1 MIQKVRKIL
10 VEFLVLTLCVPMN
23 TVFAEGTNEYSKEA
37 QSISLQD
44 DSQKEEKFENE
55 DLQVPTESVTG
66 ENIDDSGNVDFPQEP
81 EVPSPEWTRGWNF
94 YEGNWYYA
102 KEENTLYFGW
112 IYLNSKWYYLDGENA
127 GIMAYDVVRKI
138 GDNYYTF
145 DGSGAM
151 QTGWVLRPEGW
162 YYADNSGACAIG
174 WRYIRGVW
182 YYLDGFNTEHPG
194 LMAENCTRNIGG
206 SNYYFAAG
214 GAMQTG
220 WVHYTEGWY
229 YADASGAQAIGWRK
243 IGNVWYYLDGDNK
256 EYPGLMAENC
266 TRIINGSTYF
276 FAIGGAMQAGWV
288 HYTEGW
294 YYAEPSGAQAT
305 GWRKVNG
312 VWYYLDGDNAEYP
325 GLMLS
330 DCSKEINGNTYTF
343 RVSGA
348 MAMGWYQNGN
358 DWYYYDASGLITSGW
373 RSIKGNWYYLDPAD
387 NNKMVNGGWRLI
399 GNSWYFF
406 YGNGAMATNWL
417 VLNGE
422 WYWLSDDGSMKTG
435 WQIAG
440 NAWYYMY
447 TKNDVHGGSEGA
459 MAMNT
464 VIDGYVVHEDGAYI
478 RSRNKLGWQN
488 PAGYP
493 QVSSLTVMLPSYC
506 TGYFTYVTPSR
517 ISIYASR
524 QECVDAFIARAYEYL
539 GTKYIEPWSSYPG
552 DAVDCS
558 GFVLQCLYATGMD
571 LGIYNPYNH
580 RWIAS
585 QTYNSMN
592 WYNNNTFM
600 PVSTNSL
607 QRGDLVYY
615 RGHVAIYLGNGQ
627 IIDSWP
633 GQGVSVKPIGS
644 RGAVIGAARPYV

>member
-1 MIQKVRKIL
+1 MIQKVRKTL
-10 VEFLVLTLCVPMN
+10 LGFLVLTLCVPMN
-23 TVFAEGTNEYSKEA
+23 TVFAEGTNEYSKED

-44 DSQKEEKFENE
+44 DSQKEEKSENE
-55 DLQVPTESVTG
+55 DLQVPTESVKG

-81 EVPSPEWTRGWNF
+81 EVPSSEWTRGWNF

-127 GIMAYDVVRKI
+127 GIMACNEMKKI
-138 GDNYYTF
+138 GDSYYAF

-162 YYADNSGACAIG
+162 YYTDANGAQVIG

-182 YYLDGFNTEHPG
+182 YYLDGADTEHPG
-194 LMAENCTRNIGG
+194 LMADNCTRNIGG
-206 SNYYFAAG
+206 SNFYFAAG

-220 WVHYTEGWY
+220 WVLRPEGWY
-229 YADASGAQAIGWRK
+229 YADGSGAQAIGWRYVRG
-243 IGNVWYYLDGDNK
+243 IWYYLDGDNT
-256 EYPGLMAENC
+256 EYPGLMANDSLKEIAGN
-266 TRIINGSTYF
+266 TYAF
-276 FAIGGAMQAGWV
+276 DDSGAM
-288 HYTEGW
+288 HIGW
-294 YYAEPSGAQAT
+294 YYDGENWYYFNHSGAIVSGWQA
-305 GWRKVNG
+305 VNG
-312 VWYYLDGDNAEYP
+312 Y
-325 GLMLS
+325 
-330 DCSKEINGNTYTF
+330 
-343 RVSGA
+343 
-348 MAMGWYQNGN
+348 
-358 DWYYYDASGLITSGW
+358 
-373 RSIKGNWYYLDPAD
+373 WYYLDPAE
-387 NNKMVNGGWRLI
+387 NNKMANSGWRLI
-399 GNSWYFF
+399 GDNWYFF
-406 YGNGAMATNWL
+406 YGSGAMATNWL
-417 VLNGE
+417 ALNGE
-422 WYWLSDDGSMKTG
+422 WYWFSGDGAMKTG
-435 WQIAG
+435 WQVAG
-440 NAWYYMY
+440 GVWYYMY
-447 TKNDVHGGSEGA
+447 TKNDTHGGSEGV
-459 MAMNT
+459 MAKNT
-464 VIDGYVVHEDGAYI
+464 VIDGFVVHENGAYI
-478 RSRNKLGWQN
+478 RAKNKLGWQN

-506 TGYFTYVTPSR
+506 TWYFTYVTPSR

-644 RGAVIGAARPYV
+644 RGRVIGAARPYV

>member
-1 MIQKVRKIL
+1 MIQKVRKTL
-10 VEFLVLTLCVPMN
+10 LGFLVLTLCVPMN
-23 TVFAEGTNEYSKEA
+23 TVFAEGTNEYSKED
-37 QSISLQD
+37 QIISLQD
-44 DSQKEEKFENE
+44 DSQKEEKSENE
-55 DLQVPTESVTG
+55 DLQVPTESVKG

-81 EVPSPEWTRGWNF
+81 EVPSSEWTRGWNF

-127 GIMAYDVVRKI
+127 GIMACNEMKKI
-138 GDNYYTF
+138 GDSYYAF
-145 DGSGAM
+145 DGSGAMQTGWALRPEGWYYTDANGAQVIGWRYIRGVWYYLDGADTEHPGLMADNCTRNIGGSNFYFAAGGAM

-162 YYADNSGACAIG
+162 YYADG
-174 WRYIRGVW
+174 
-182 YYLDGFNTEHPG
+182 
-194 LMAENCTRNIGG
+194 
-206 SNYYFAAG
+206 
-214 GAMQTG
+214 
-220 WVHYTEGWY
+220 
-229 YADASGAQAIGWRK
+229 SGAQAIGWRYVRG
-243 IGNVWYYLDGDNK
+243 IWYYLDGDNT
-256 EYPGLMAENC
+256 EYPGLMANDSLKEIAGN
-266 TRIINGSTYF
+266 TYAF
-276 FAIGGAMQAGWV
+276 DDSGAM
-288 HYTEGW
+288 HIGW
-294 YYAEPSGAQAT
+294 YYDGENWYYFNHSGAIVSGWQA
-305 GWRKVNG
+305 VNG
-312 VWYYLDGDNAEYP
+312 Y
-325 GLMLS
+325 
-330 DCSKEINGNTYTF
+330 
-343 RVSGA
+343 
-348 MAMGWYQNGN
+348 
-358 DWYYYDASGLITSGW
+358 
-373 RSIKGNWYYLDPAD
+373 WYYLDPAE
-387 NNKMVNGGWRLI
+387 NNKMANSGWRLI
-399 GNSWYFF
+399 GDNWYFF
-406 YGNGAMATNWL
+406 YGSGAMATNWL
-417 VLNGE
+417 ALNGE
-422 WYWLSDDGSMKTG
+422 WYWFSGDGAMKTG
-435 WQIAG
+435 WQVAG
-440 NAWYYMY
+440 GVWYYMY
-447 TKNDVHGGSEGA
+447 TKNDTHDGSEGV
-459 MAMNT
+459 MAKNT
-464 VIDGYVVHEDGAYI
+464 VIDGFVVHENGAYI
-478 RSRNKLGWQN
+478 RAKNKLGWQN
-488 PAGYP
+488 PVGYP

-539 GTKYIEPWSSYPG
+539 GTRYIEPWSSYPG

-644 RGAVIGAARPYV
+644 RGRVIGAARPYV

>member
-1 MIQKVRKIL
+1 MIQKVRKTL
-10 VEFLVLTLCVPMN
+10 LGFLVLTLCVPMN
-23 TVFAEGTNEYSKEA
+23 TVFAEGTNEYSKED

-44 DSQKEEKFENE
+44 DSQKEEKYENE
-55 DLQVPTESVTG
+55 DLQVPTESVKG

-81 EVPSPEWTRGWNF
+81 EVPSSEWTRGWNF

-127 GIMAYDVVRKI
+127 GIMACNEMKKI
-138 GDNYYTF
+138 GDSYYAF

-162 YYADNSGACAIG
+162 YYTDANGAQVIG

-182 YYLDGFNTEHPG
+182 YYLDGADTEHPG
-194 LMAENCTRNIGG
+194 LMADNCTRNIGG
-206 SNYYFAAG
+206 SNFYFAAG

-220 WVHYTEGWY
+220 WVLRPEGWY
-229 YADASGAQAIGWRK
+229 YADGSGAQAIGWRYVRG
-243 IGNVWYYLDGDNK
+243 IWYYLDGDNT
-256 EYPGLMAENC
+256 EYPGLMANDSLKEIAGN
-266 TRIINGSTYF
+266 TYAF
-276 FAIGGAMQAGWV
+276 DDSGAM
-288 HYTEGW
+288 HIGW
-294 YYAEPSGAQAT
+294 YYDGENWYYFNHSGAIVSGWQA
-305 GWRKVNG
+305 VNG
-312 VWYYLDGDNAEYP
+312 Y
-325 GLMLS
+325 
-330 DCSKEINGNTYTF
+330 
-343 RVSGA
+343 
-348 MAMGWYQNGN
+348 
-358 DWYYYDASGLITSGW
+358 
-373 RSIKGNWYYLDPAD
+373 WYYLDPAE
-387 NNKMVNGGWRLI
+387 NNKMANSGWRLI
-399 GNSWYFF
+399 GDNWYFF
-406 YGNGAMATNWL
+406 YGSGAMATNWL
-417 VLNGE
+417 ALNGE
-422 WYWLSDDGSMKTG
+422 WYWFSGDGAMKTG
-435 WQIAG
+435 WQVAG
-440 NAWYYMY
+440 GVWYYMY
-447 TKNDVHGGSEGA
+447 TKNDTHGGSEGV
-459 MAMNT
+459 MAKNT
-464 VIDGYVVHEDGAYI
+464 VIDGFVVHENGAYI
-478 RSRNKLGWQN
+478 RAKNKLGWQN

-644 RGAVIGAARPYV
+644 RGRVIGAARPYV

>member
-1 MIQKVRKIL
+1 MIQKVQKIL
-10 VEFLVLTLCVPMN
+10 MGFLVLTLCVPMN
-23 TVFAEGTNEYSKEA
+23 TVFAEGTNGHSKEV
-37 QSISLQD
+37 QSISLQE
-44 DSQKEEKFENE
+44 DSQKEEKSENE
-55 DLQVPTESVTG
+55 DLQVPTESVKG

-81 EVPSPEWTRGWNF
+81 EVPSSEWTRGWNF

-127 GIMAYDVVRKI
+127 GIMACNEMKKI
-138 GDNYYTF
+138 GDSYYAF

-182 YYLDGFNTEHPG
+182 YYLDGADTEHPG
-194 LMAENCTRNIGG
+194 LMADNCTRNIGG
-206 SNYYFAAG
+206 SDFYFAAG

-220 WVHYTEGWY
+220 WVLRPEGWY
-229 YADASGAQAIGWRK
+229 YADGSGAQAIGWRYVRG
-243 IGNVWYYLDGDNK
+243 IWYYLDGDNT
-256 EYPGLMAENC
+256 EYPGLMANDSLKEIAGN
-266 TRIINGSTYF
+266 TYAF
-276 FAIGGAMQAGWV
+276 DDSGAM
-288 HYTEGW
+288 HIGW
-294 YYAEPSGAQAT
+294 YYDGENWYYFNHSGAIVSGWQA
-305 GWRKVNG
+305 VNG
-312 VWYYLDGDNAEYP
+312 Y
-325 GLMLS
+325 
-330 DCSKEINGNTYTF
+330 
-343 RVSGA
+343 
-348 MAMGWYQNGN
+348 
-358 DWYYYDASGLITSGW
+358 
-373 RSIKGNWYYLDPAD
+373 WYYLDPAE
-387 NNKMVNGGWRLI
+387 NNKMANSGWRLI
-399 GNSWYFF
+399 GDNWYFF
-406 YGNGAMATNWL
+406 YGSGTMATNWL
-417 VLNGE
+417 ALNGE
-422 WYWLSDDGSMKTG
+422 WYWLSSDGAMKTG
-435 WQIAG
+435 WQVAG
-440 NAWYYMY
+440 GVWYYLY
-447 TKNDVHGGSEGA
+447 TKNDSHGGAEGV
-459 MAMNT
+459 MAKNT
-464 VIDGYVVHEDGAYI
+464 VIDGYVVHENGAYI

-539 GTKYIEPWSSYPG
+539 GTRYIEPWSSYPG

-644 RGAVIGAARPYV
+644 RGRVIGAARPYV

>member
-1 MIQKVRKIL
+1 MIQKVRKTL
-10 VEFLVLTLCVPMN
+10 LGFLVLTLCVPMN
-23 TVFAEGTNEYSKEA
+23 TVFAEGTNEYSKED

-44 DSQKEEKFENE
+44 DSQKEEKSENE
-55 DLQVPTESVTG
+55 DLQVPTESVKG

-81 EVPSPEWTRGWNF
+81 EVPSSEWTRGWNF

-127 GIMAYDVVRKI
+127 GIMACNEMKKI
-138 GDNYYTF
+138 GDSYYAF

-162 YYADNSGACAIG
+162 YYTDANGAQVIG

-182 YYLDGFNTEHPG
+182 YYLDGADTEHPG
-194 LMAENCTRNIGG
+194 LMADNCTRNIGG
-206 SNYYFAAG
+206 SNFYFAAG

-220 WVHYTEGWY
+220 WVLRPEGWY
-229 YADASGAQAIGWRK
+229 YADGSGAQAIGWRYVRG
-243 IGNVWYYLDGDNK
+243 IWYYLDGDNT
-256 EYPGLMAENC
+256 EYPGLMANDSLKEIAGN
-266 TRIINGSTYF
+266 TYAF
-276 FAIGGAMQAGWV
+276 DDSGAM
-288 HYTEGW
+288 HIGW
-294 YYAEPSGAQAT
+294 YYDGENWYYFNHSGAIVSGWQA
-305 GWRKVNG
+305 VNG
-312 VWYYLDGDNAEYP
+312 Y
-325 GLMLS
+325 
-330 DCSKEINGNTYTF
+330 
-343 RVSGA
+343 
-348 MAMGWYQNGN
+348 
-358 DWYYYDASGLITSGW
+358 
-373 RSIKGNWYYLDPAD
+373 WYYLDPAE
-387 NNKMVNGGWRLI
+387 NNKMANSGWRLI
-399 GNSWYFF
+399 GDNWYFF
-406 YGNGAMATNWL
+406 YGSRAMATNWL
-417 VLNGE
+417 ALNGE
-422 WYWLSDDGSMKTG
+422 WYWFSGDGAMKTG
-435 WQIAG
+435 WQVAG
-440 NAWYYMY
+440 GVWYYMY
-447 TKNDVHGGSEGA
+447 TKNDTHGGSEGV
-459 MAMNT
+459 MAKNT
-464 VIDGYVVHEDGAYI
+464 VIDGFVVHENGAYI
-478 RSRNKLGWQN
+478 RAKNKLGWQN

-644 RGAVIGAARPYV
+644 RGRVIGAARPYV

>member
-1 MIQKVRKIL
+1 MIQKVRKTL
-10 VEFLVLTLCVPMN
+10 LGFLVLTLCVPMN
-23 TVFAEGTNEYSKEA
+23 TVFAEGTNEYSKED

-44 DSQKEEKFENE
+44 DSQKEEKSENE
-55 DLQVPTESVTG
+55 DLQVPTESVKG

-81 EVPSPEWTRGWNF
+81 EVPSSEWTRGWNF

-127 GIMAYDVVRKI
+127 GIMACNEMKKI
-138 GDNYYTF
+138 GDSYYAF

-162 YYADNSGACAIG
+162 YYTDANGAQVIG

-182 YYLDGFNTEHPG
+182 YYLDGADTEHPG
-194 LMAENCTRNIGG
+194 LMADNCTRNIGG
-206 SNYYFAAG
+206 SNFYFAAG

-220 WVHYTEGWY
+220 WVLRPEGWY
-229 YADASGAQAIGWRK
+229 YADGSGAQAIGWRYVRG
-243 IGNVWYYLDGDNK
+243 IWYYLDGDNT
-256 EYPGLMAENC
+256 EYPGLMANDSLKEIAGN
-266 TRIINGSTYF
+266 TYAF
-276 FAIGGAMQAGWV
+276 DDSGAM
-288 HYTEGW
+288 HIGW
-294 YYAEPSGAQAT
+294 YYDGENWYYFNHSGAIVSGWQA
-305 GWRKVNG
+305 VNG
-312 VWYYLDGDNAEYP
+312 Y
-325 GLMLS
+325 
-330 DCSKEINGNTYTF
+330 
-343 RVSGA
+343 
-348 MAMGWYQNGN
+348 
-358 DWYYYDASGLITSGW
+358 
-373 RSIKGNWYYLDPAD
+373 WYYLDPAE
-387 NNKMVNGGWRLI
+387 NNKMANSGWRLI
-399 GNSWYFF
+399 GDNWYFF
-406 YGNGAMATNWL
+406 YGSGAMATNWL
-417 VLNGE
+417 ALNGE
-422 WYWLSDDGSMKTG
+422 WYWFSGDGAMKTG
-435 WQIAG
+435 WQVAG
-440 NAWYYMY
+440 GVWYYMY
-447 TKNDVHGGSEGA
+447 TKNDTHGGSEGV
-459 MAMNT
+459 MAKNT
-464 VIDGYVVHEDGAYI
+464 VIDGFVVHENGAYI
-478 RSRNKLGWQN
+478 RAKNKLGWQN

-585 QTYNSMN
+585 QTYNPMN

-644 RGAVIGAARPYV
+644 RGRVIGAARPYV

>member
-1 MIQKVRKIL
+1 MIQKVRKTL
-10 VEFLVLTLCVPMN
+10 LGFLVLTLCVPMN
-23 TVFAEGTNEYSKEA
+23 TVFAEGTNEYSKED

-44 DSQKEEKFENE
+44 DSQKEEKSENE
-55 DLQVPTESVTG
+55 DLQVPTESVKG

-81 EVPSPEWTRGWNF
+81 EVPSSEWTRGWNF

-127 GIMAYDVVRKI
+127 GIMACNEMKKI
-138 GDNYYTF
+138 GDSYYAF

-162 YYADNSGACAIG
+162 YYTDANGAQVIG

-182 YYLDGFNTEHPG
+182 YYLDGSDTEHPG
-194 LMAENCTRNIGG
+194 LMADNCTRNIGG
-206 SNYYFAAG
+206 SNFYFAAG

-220 WVHYTEGWY
+220 WVLRPEGWY
-229 YADASGAQAIGWRK
+229 YADGSGAQAIGWRYVRG
-243 IGNVWYYLDGDNK
+243 IWYYLDGDNT
-256 EYPGLMAENC
+256 EYPGLMANDSLKEIAGN
-266 TRIINGSTYF
+266 TYAF
-276 FAIGGAMQAGWV
+276 DDSGAM
-288 HYTEGW
+288 HIGW
-294 YYAEPSGAQAT
+294 YYDGENWYYFNHSGAIVSGWQA
-305 GWRKVNG
+305 VNG
-312 VWYYLDGDNAEYP
+312 Y
-325 GLMLS
+325 
-330 DCSKEINGNTYTF
+330 
-343 RVSGA
+343 
-348 MAMGWYQNGN
+348 
-358 DWYYYDASGLITSGW
+358 
-373 RSIKGNWYYLDPAD
+373 WYYLDPAE
-387 NNKMVNGGWRLI
+387 NNKMANSGWRLI
-399 GNSWYFF
+399 GDNWYFF
-406 YGNGAMATNWL
+406 YGSGAMATNWL
-417 VLNGE
+417 ALNGE
-422 WYWLSDDGSMKTG
+422 WYWFSGDGAMKTG
-435 WQIAG
+435 WQVAG
-440 NAWYYMY
+440 GVWYYMY
-447 TKNDVHGGSEGA
+447 TKNDTHGGSEGV
-459 MAMNT
+459 MAKNT
-464 VIDGYVVHEDGAYI
+464 VIDGFVVHENGAYI
-478 RSRNKLGWQN
+478 RAKNKLGWQN

-539 GTKYIEPWSSYPG
+539 GTRYIEPWSSYPG

-644 RGAVIGAARPYV
+644 RGRVIGAARPYV

>member
-10 VEFLVLTLCVPMN
+10 IGFLVLTLCVPMN
-23 TVFAEGTNEYSKEA
+23 TVFAEGTNEYSKED
-37 QSISLQD
+37 QSMSLQD
-44 DSQKEEKFENE
+44 DSQKEEKSENE

-127 GIMAYDVVRKI
+127 GIMAYDEVKKI

-229 YADASGAQAIGWRK
+229 YADASGAQA
-243 IGNVWYYLDGDNK
+243 
-256 EYPGLMAENC
+256 
-266 TRIINGSTYF
+266 
-276 FAIGGAMQAGWV
+276 
-288 HYTEGW
+288 
-294 YYAEPSGAQAT
+294 T

-312 VWYYLDGDNAEYP
+312 VWYYLDGDNVHP

-330 DCSKEINGNTYTF
+330 ECSKEISGNTYTF
-343 RVSGA
+343 RASGA
-348 MAMGWYQNGN
+348 MATGWYQNGN
-358 DWYYYDASGLITSGW
+358 DWYYYDASGLVTSGW
-373 RSIKGNWYYLDPAD
+373 RSIKGYWYYLDPAD
-387 NNKMVNGGWRLI
+387 NNKMVAYGWKVI
-399 GNSWYFF
+399 DNNWYYF
-406 YGNGAMATNWL
+406 YGNGAMATKWL
-417 VLNGE
+417 SLNGI
-422 WYWLSDDGSMKTG
+422 WYWLASDGAMKTG
-435 WQIAG
+435 WQVANG
-440 NAWYYMY
+440 TWYYLY
-447 TKNDVHGGSEGA
+447 TKNDAHGGSEGV
-459 MAMNT
+459 MAKNT
-464 VIDGYVVHEDGAYI
+464 VIDGFVVHENGAYI
-478 RSRNKLGWQN
+478 RAKNKLGWQN

-539 GTKYIEPWSSYPG
+539 GTRYIEPWSSYPG

-644 RGAVIGAARPYV
+644 RGRVIGAARPYV

>member
-1 MIQKVRKIL
+1 MIQKVRKTL
-10 VEFLVLTLCVPMN
+10 LGFLVLTLCVPMN
-23 TVFAEGTNEYSKEA
+23 TVFAEGTNEYSKED

-44 DSQKEEKFENE
+44 DSQKEEKSENE
-55 DLQVPTESVTG
+55 DLQVPTESVKG

-81 EVPSPEWTRGWNF
+81 EVPSSEWTRGWNF

-127 GIMAYDVVRKI
+127 GIMACNEMKKI
-138 GDNYYTF
+138 GDSYYAF

-162 YYADNSGACAIG
+162 YYTDANGAQVIG

-182 YYLDGFNTEHPG
+182 YYLDGDDTEHPG
-194 LMAENCTRNIGG
+194 LMADNCTRNIGG
-206 SNYYFAAG
+206 SNFYFAAG

-220 WVHYTEGWY
+220 WVLRPEGWY
-229 YADASGAQAIGWRK
+229 YADGSGAQAIGWRYVRG
-243 IGNVWYYLDGDNK
+243 IWYYLDGDNT
-256 EYPGLMAENC
+256 EYPGLMANDSLKEIAGN
-266 TRIINGSTYF
+266 TYAF
-276 FAIGGAMQAGWV
+276 DDSGAM
-288 HYTEGW
+288 HIGW
-294 YYAEPSGAQAT
+294 YYDGENWYYFNHSGAIVSGWQA
-305 GWRKVNG
+305 VNG
-312 VWYYLDGDNAEYP
+312 Y
-325 GLMLS
+325 
-330 DCSKEINGNTYTF
+330 
-343 RVSGA
+343 
-348 MAMGWYQNGN
+348 
-358 DWYYYDASGLITSGW
+358 
-373 RSIKGNWYYLDPAD
+373 WYYLDPAE
-387 NNKMVNGGWRLI
+387 NNKMANSGWRLI
-399 GNSWYFF
+399 GDNWYFF
-406 YGNGAMATNWL
+406 YGSGAMATNWL
-417 VLNGE
+417 ALNGE
-422 WYWLSDDGSMKTG
+422 WYWFSGDGAMKTG
-435 WQIAG
+435 WQVAG
-440 NAWYYMY
+440 GVWYYMY
-447 TKNDVHGGSEGA
+447 TKNDTHGGSEGV
-459 MAMNT
+459 MAKNT
-464 VIDGYVVHEDGAYI
+464 VIDGFVVHENGAYI
-478 RSRNKLGWQN
+478 RAKNKLGWQN

-644 RGAVIGAARPYV
+644 RGRVIGAARPYV

>member
-1 MIQKVRKIL
+1 MIQKVRKTL
-10 VEFLVLTLCVPMN
+10 LGFLVLTLCVPMN
-23 TVFAEGTNEYSKEA
+23 TVFAEGTNEYSKED

-44 DSQKEEKFENE
+44 DSQKEEKSENE
-55 DLQVPTESVTG
+55 DLQVPTESVKG

-81 EVPSPEWTRGWNF
+81 EVSSSEWTRGWNF

-127 GIMAYDVVRKI
+127 GIMACNEMKKI
-138 GDNYYTF
+138 GDSYYAF

-162 YYADNSGACAIG
+162 YYTDANGAQVIG

-182 YYLDGFNTEHPG
+182 YYLDGADTEHPG
-194 LMAENCTRNIGG
+194 LMADNCTRNIGG
-206 SNYYFAAG
+206 SNFYFAAG

-220 WVHYTEGWY
+220 WVLRPEGWY
-229 YADASGAQAIGWRK
+229 YADGSGAQAIGWRYVRG
-243 IGNVWYYLDGDNK
+243 IWYYLDGDNT
-256 EYPGLMAENC
+256 EYPGLMANDSLKEIAGN
-266 TRIINGSTYF
+266 TYAF
-276 FAIGGAMQAGWV
+276 DDSGAM
-288 HYTEGW
+288 HIGW
-294 YYAEPSGAQAT
+294 YYDGENWYYFNHSGAIVSGWQA
-305 GWRKVNG
+305 VNG
-312 VWYYLDGDNAEYP
+312 Y
-325 GLMLS
+325 
-330 DCSKEINGNTYTF
+330 
-343 RVSGA
+343 
-348 MAMGWYQNGN
+348 
-358 DWYYYDASGLITSGW
+358 
-373 RSIKGNWYYLDPAD
+373 WYYLDPAE
-387 NNKMVNGGWRLI
+387 NNKMANSGWRLI
-399 GNSWYFF
+399 GDNWYFF
-406 YGNGAMATNWL
+406 YGSGAMATNWL
-417 VLNGE
+417 ALNGE
-422 WYWLSDDGSMKTG
+422 WYWFSGDGAMKTG
-435 WQIAG
+435 WQVAG
-440 NAWYYMY
+440 GVWYYMY
-447 TKNDVHGGSEGA
+447 TKNDTHGGSEGV
-459 MAMNT
+459 MAKNT
-464 VIDGYVVHEDGAYI
+464 VIDGFVVHENGAYI
-478 RSRNKLGWQN
+478 RAKNKLGWQN

-644 RGAVIGAARPYV
+644 RGRVIGAARPYV

>member
-1 MIQKVRKIL
+1 MIYSRIVWKIQKDIDTITVWIIYRRGNGEMIQKVRKTL
-10 VEFLVLTLCVPMN
+10 LGFLVLTLCVPMN
-23 TVFAEGTNEYSKEA
+23 TVFAEGTNEYSKED

-44 DSQKEEKFENE
+44 DSQKEEKSENE
-55 DLQVPTESVTG
+55 DLQVPTESVKG

-81 EVPSPEWTRGWNF
+81 EVPSSEWTRGWNF

-127 GIMAYDVVRKI
+127 GIMACNEMKKI
-138 GDNYYTF
+138 GDSYYAF

-162 YYADNSGACAIG
+162 YYTDANGAQVIG

-182 YYLDGFNTEHPG
+182 YYLDGADTEHPG
-194 LMAENCTRNIGG
+194 LMADNCTRNIGG
-206 SNYYFAAG
+206 SNFYFAAG

-220 WVHYTEGWY
+220 WVLRPEGWY
-229 YADASGAQAIGWRK
+229 YADGSGAQAIGWRYVRG
-243 IGNVWYYLDGDNK
+243 IWYYLDGDNT
-256 EYPGLMAENC
+256 EYPGLMANDSLKEIAGN
-266 TRIINGSTYF
+266 TYAF
-276 FAIGGAMQAGWV
+276 DDSGAM
-288 HYTEGW
+288 HIGW
-294 YYAEPSGAQAT
+294 YYDGENWYYFNHSGAIVSGWQA
-305 GWRKVNG
+305 VNG
-312 VWYYLDGDNAEYP
+312 Y
-325 GLMLS
+325 
-330 DCSKEINGNTYTF
+330 
-343 RVSGA
+343 
-348 MAMGWYQNGN
+348 
-358 DWYYYDASGLITSGW
+358 
-373 RSIKGNWYYLDPAD
+373 WYYLDPAE
-387 NNKMVNGGWRLI
+387 NNKMANSGWRLI
-399 GNSWYFF
+399 GDNWYFF
-406 YGNGAMATNWL
+406 YGSGAMATNWL
-417 VLNGE
+417 ALNGE
-422 WYWLSDDGSMKTG
+422 WYWFSGDGAMKTG
-435 WQIAG
+435 WQVAG
-440 NAWYYMY
+440 GVWYYMY
-447 TKNDVHGGSEGA
+447 TKNDTHGGSEGV
-459 MAMNT
+459 MAKNT
-464 VIDGYVVHEDGAYI
+464 VIDGFVVHENGAYI
-478 RSRNKLGWQN
+478 RAKNKLGWQN

-644 RGAVIGAARPYV
+644 RGRVIGAARPYV

>member
-1 MIQKVRKIL
+1 MIQKVRKTL
-10 VEFLVLTLCVPMN
+10 LGFLVLTLCVPMN
-23 TVFAEGTNEYSKEA
+23 TVFAEGTNEYSKED

-44 DSQKEEKFENE
+44 DSQKEEKSENE
-55 DLQVPTESVTG
+55 DLQVPTESVKG

-81 EVPSPEWTRGWNF
+81 EVPSSEWTRGWNF

-127 GIMAYDVVRKI
+127 GIMACNEMKKI
-138 GDNYYTF
+138 GDSYYAF

-162 YYADNSGACAIG
+162 YYTDANGAQVIG

-182 YYLDGFNTEHPG
+182 YYLDGADTEHPV
-194 LMAENCTRNIGG
+194 LMADNCTRNIGR
-206 SNYYFAAG
+206 SNFYFAAG

-220 WVHYTEGWY
+220 WVLRPEGWY
-229 YADASGAQAIGWRK
+229 YADGSGAQAIGWRYVRG
-243 IGNVWYYLDGDNK
+243 IWYYLDGDNT
-256 EYPGLMAENC
+256 EYPGLMANDSLKEIAGN
-266 TRIINGSTYF
+266 TYAF
-276 FAIGGAMQAGWV
+276 DDSGAM
-288 HYTEGW
+288 HIGW
-294 YYAEPSGAQAT
+294 YYDGENWYYFNHSGAIVSGWQA
-305 GWRKVNG
+305 VNG
-312 VWYYLDGDNAEYP
+312 Y
-325 GLMLS
+325 
-330 DCSKEINGNTYTF
+330 
-343 RVSGA
+343 
-348 MAMGWYQNGN
+348 
-358 DWYYYDASGLITSGW
+358 
-373 RSIKGNWYYLDPAD
+373 WYYLDPAE
-387 NNKMVNGGWRLI
+387 NNKMANSGWRLI
-399 GNSWYFF
+399 GDNWYFF
-406 YGNGAMATNWL
+406 YGSGAMATNWL
-417 VLNGE
+417 ALNGE
-422 WYWLSDDGSMKTG
+422 WYWFSGDGAMKTG
-435 WQIAG
+435 WQVAG
-440 NAWYYMY
+440 GVWYYMY
-447 TKNDVHGGSEGA
+447 TKNDTHGGSEGV
-459 MAMNT
+459 MAKNT
-464 VIDGYVVHEDGAYI
+464 VIDGFVVHENGAYI
-478 RSRNKLGWQN
+478 RAKNKLGWQN

-644 RGAVIGAARPYV
+644 RGRVIGAARPYV

>member
-1 MIQKVRKIL
+1 MIQKVRKTL
-10 VEFLVLTLCVPMN
+10 LGFLVLTLCVPMN
-23 TVFAEGTNEYSKEA
+23 TVFAEGTNEYSKED

-44 DSQKEEKFENE
+44 DSQKEEKSENE
-55 DLQVPTESVTG
+55 DLQVPTESVKG

-81 EVPSPEWTRGWNF
+81 EVPSSEWTRGWNF

-127 GIMAYDVVRKI
+127 GIMACNEMKKI
-138 GDNYYTF
+138 GDSYYAF

-162 YYADNSGACAIG
+162 YYTDANGAQVIG

-182 YYLDGFNTEHPG
+182 YYLDGADTEHPG
-194 LMAENCTRNIGG
+194 LMADNCTRNIGG
-206 SNYYFAAG
+206 SNFYFAAG

-220 WVHYTEGWY
+220 WVLRPEGWY
-229 YADASGAQAIGWRK
+229 YADGSGAQAIGWRYVRG
-243 IGNVWYYLDGDNK
+243 IWYYLDGDNT
-256 EYPGLMAENC
+256 EYPGLMANDSLKEIAGN
-266 TRIINGSTYF
+266 TYAF
-276 FAIGGAMQAGWV
+276 DDSGAM
-288 HYTEGW
+288 HIGW
-294 YYAEPSGAQAT
+294 YYDGENWYYFNHSGAIVSGWQA
-305 GWRKVNG
+305 VNG
-312 VWYYLDGDNAEYP
+312 Y
-325 GLMLS
+325 
-330 DCSKEINGNTYTF
+330 
-343 RVSGA
+343 
-348 MAMGWYQNGN
+348 
-358 DWYYYDASGLITSGW
+358 
-373 RSIKGNWYYLDPAD
+373 WYYLDPAE
-387 NNKMVNGGWRLI
+387 NNKMANSGWRLI
-399 GNSWYFF
+399 GDNWYFF
-406 YGNGAMATNWL
+406 YGSGAMATNWL
-417 VLNGE
+417 ALNGE
-422 WYWLSDDGSMKTG
+422 WYWFSGDGAMKTG
-435 WQIAG
+435 WQVAG
-440 NAWYYMY
+440 GVWYYMY
-447 TKNDVHGGSEGA
+447 TKNDTHGGSEGV
-459 MAMNT
+459 MAKNT
-464 VIDGYVVHEDGAYI
+464 VIDGFVVHENGAYI
-478 RSRNKLGWQN
+478 RAKNKLGWQN
-488 PAGYP
+488 PVGYP

-539 GTKYIEPWSSYPG
+539 GTRYIEPWSSYPG

-644 RGAVIGAARPYV
+644 RGRVIGAARPYV

>member
-10 VEFLVLTLCVPMN
+10 IGFLVLTLCVPMN
-23 TVFAEGTNEYSKEA
+23 TVFAEGTNEYSKED
-37 QSISLQD
+37 QSMSLQD
-44 DSQKEEKFENE
+44 DSQKEEKSENE

-127 GIMAYDVVRKI
+127 GIMAYDEVKKI

-229 YADASGAQAIGWRK
+229 YADASGAQA
-243 IGNVWYYLDGDNK
+243 
-256 EYPGLMAENC
+256 
-266 TRIINGSTYF
+266 
-276 FAIGGAMQAGWV
+276 
-288 HYTEGW
+288 
-294 YYAEPSGAQAT
+294 T

-312 VWYYLDGDNAEYP
+312 VWYYLDGDNVHP

-330 DCSKEINGNTYTF
+330 DCSKEISGNTYTF
-343 RVSGA
+343 RASGA
-348 MAMGWYQNGN
+348 MATGWYQNGN
-358 DWYYYDASGLITSGW
+358 DWYYYDASGLVTSGW
-373 RSIKGNWYYLDPAD
+373 RSIKGYWYYLDPAD
-387 NNKMVNGGWRLI
+387 NNKMVAYGWKVI
-399 GNSWYFF
+399 DNNWYYF
-406 YGNGAMATNWL
+406 YGNGAMATKWL
-417 VLNGE
+417 SLNGI
-422 WYWLSDDGSMKTG
+422 WYWLASDGAMKTG
-435 WQIAG
+435 WQVANG
-440 NAWYYMY
+440 TWYYLY
-447 TKNDVHGGSEGA
+447 TKNDAHGGSEGV
-459 MAMNT
+459 MAKNT
-464 VIDGYVVHEDGAYI
+464 VIDGFVVHENGAYI
-478 RSRNKLGWQN
+478 RAKNKLGWQN

-539 GTKYIEPWSSYPG
+539 GTRYIEPWSSYPG

-558 GFVLQCLYATGMD
+558 EFVLQCLYATGMD

-644 RGAVIGAARPYV
+644 RGRVIGAARPYV

>member
-1 MIQKVRKIL
+1 MG
-10 VEFLVLTLCVPMN
+10 FLVLTLCVPMN
-23 TVFAEGTNEYSKEA
+23 TVFAEGTNEYSKED

-44 DSQKEEKFENE
+44 DSQKEEKSENE
-55 DLQVPTESVTG
+55 DLQVPTESVKG

-81 EVPSPEWTRGWNF
+81 EVPSSEWTRGWNF

-127 GIMAYDVVRKI
+127 GIMACNEMKKI
-138 GDNYYTF
+138 GDSYYAF

-162 YYADNSGACAIG
+162 YYTDANGAQVIG

-182 YYLDGFNTEHPG
+182 YYLDGADTEHPG
-194 LMAENCTRNIGG
+194 LMADNCTRNIGG
-206 SNYYFAAG
+206 SNFYFAAG

-220 WVHYTEGWY
+220 WVLRPEGWY
-229 YADASGAQAIGWRK
+229 YADGSGAQAIGWRYVRG
-243 IGNVWYYLDGDNK
+243 IWYYLDGDNT
-256 EYPGLMAENC
+256 EYPGLMANDSLKEIAGN
-266 TRIINGSTYF
+266 TYAF
-276 FAIGGAMQAGWV
+276 DDSGAM
-288 HYTEGW
+288 HIGW
-294 YYAEPSGAQAT
+294 YYDGENWYYFNHSGAIVSGWQA
-305 GWRKVNG
+305 VNG
-312 VWYYLDGDNAEYP
+312 Y
-325 GLMLS
+325 
-330 DCSKEINGNTYTF
+330 
-343 RVSGA
+343 
-348 MAMGWYQNGN
+348 
-358 DWYYYDASGLITSGW
+358 
-373 RSIKGNWYYLDPAD
+373 WYYLDPAE
-387 NNKMVNGGWRLI
+387 NNKMANSGWRLI
-399 GNSWYFF
+399 GDNWYFF
-406 YGNGAMATNWL
+406 YGSGAMATNWL
-417 VLNGE
+417 ALNGE
-422 WYWLSDDGSMKTG
+422 WYWFSGDGAMKTG
-435 WQIAG
+435 WQVAG
-440 NAWYYMY
+440 GVWYYMY
-447 TKNDVHGGSEGA
+447 TKNDTHGGSEGV
-459 MAMNT
+459 MAKNT
-464 VIDGYVVHEDGAYI
+464 VIDGFVVHENGAYI
-478 RSRNKLGWQN
+478 RAKNKLGWQN

-539 GTKYIEPWSSYPG
+539 GTRYIEPWSSYPG

-607 QRGDLVYY
+607 QRGIWY
-615 RGHVAIYLGNGQ
+615 
-627 IIDSWP
+627 IIEDT
-633 GQGVSVKPIGS
+633 
-644 RGAVIGAARPYV
+644 

>member
-10 VEFLVLTLCVPMN
+10 IGFLVLTLCVPMN
-23 TVFAEGTNEYSKEA
+23 TVFAEGTNEYSKED
-37 QSISLQD
+37 QSMSLQD
-44 DSQKEEKFENE
+44 DSQKEEKSENE

-127 GIMAYDVVRKI
+127 GIMAYDEVKKI

-220 WVHYTEGWY
+220 WVHYTDGWY
-229 YADASGAQAIGWRK
+229 YADA
-243 IGNVWYYLDGDNK
+243 
-256 EYPGLMAENC
+256 
-266 TRIINGSTYF
+266 
-276 FAIGGAMQAGWV
+276 
-288 HYTEGW
+288 
-294 YYAEPSGAQAT
+294 SGAQAT

-312 VWYYLDGDNAEYP
+312 VWYYLDGDNVHP

-330 DCSKEINGNTYTF
+330 DCSKEISGNTYTF
-343 RVSGA
+343 RASGA
-348 MAMGWYQNGN
+348 MATGWYQNGN
-358 DWYYYDASGLITSGW
+358 DWYYYDASGLVTSGW
-373 RSIKGNWYYLDPAD
+373 RSIKGYWYYLDPAD
-387 NNKMVNGGWRLI
+387 NNKMVAYGWKVI
-399 GNSWYFF
+399 DNNWYYF
-406 YGNGAMATNWL
+406 YGNGAMATKWL
-417 VLNGE
+417 SLNGI
-422 WYWLSDDGSMKTG
+422 WYWLASDGAMKTG
-435 WQIAG
+435 WQVANG
-440 NAWYYMY
+440 TWYYLY
-447 TKNDVHGGSEGA
+447 TKNDAHGGSEGV
-459 MAMNT
+459 MAKNT
-464 VIDGYVVHEDGAYI
+464 VIDGFVVHENGAYI
-478 RSRNKLGWQN
+478 RAKNKLGWQN

-539 GTKYIEPWSSYPG
+539 GTRYIEPWSSYPG

-644 RGAVIGAARPYV
+644 RGRVIGAARPYV

>member
-1 MIQKVRKIL
+1 MIQKVRKTL
-10 VEFLVLTLCVPMN
+10 LGFLVLTLCVPMN
-23 TVFAEGTNEYSKEA
+23 TVFAEGTNEYSKED

-44 DSQKEEKFENE
+44 DSQKEEKSENE
-55 DLQVPTESVTG
+55 DLQVPTESVKG

-81 EVPSPEWTRGWNF
+81 EVPSSEWTRGWNF

-127 GIMAYDVVRKI
+127 GIMACNEMKKI
-138 GDNYYTF
+138 GDSYYAF
-145 DGSGAM
+145 DGSGAMQTGWALRPEGWYYTDANGAQVIGWRYIRGVWYYLDGADTEHPGLMADNCTRNIGGSNFYFAAGGAM

-162 YYADNSGACAIG
+162 YYADG
-174 WRYIRGVW
+174 
-182 YYLDGFNTEHPG
+182 
-194 LMAENCTRNIGG
+194 
-206 SNYYFAAG
+206 
-214 GAMQTG
+214 
-220 WVHYTEGWY
+220 
-229 YADASGAQAIGWRK
+229 SGAQAIGWRYVRG
-243 IGNVWYYLDGDNK
+243 IWYYLDGDNT
-256 EYPGLMAENC
+256 EYPGLMANDSLKEIAGN
-266 TRIINGSTYF
+266 TYAF
-276 FAIGGAMQAGWV
+276 DDSGAM
-288 HYTEGW
+288 HIGW
-294 YYAEPSGAQAT
+294 YYDGENWYYFNHSGAIVSGWQA
-305 GWRKVNG
+305 VNG
-312 VWYYLDGDNAEYP
+312 Y
-325 GLMLS
+325 
-330 DCSKEINGNTYTF
+330 
-343 RVSGA
+343 
-348 MAMGWYQNGN
+348 
-358 DWYYYDASGLITSGW
+358 
-373 RSIKGNWYYLDPAD
+373 WYYLDPAE
-387 NNKMVNGGWRLI
+387 NNKMANSGWRLI
-399 GNSWYFF
+399 GDNWYFF
-406 YGNGAMATNWL
+406 YGSGAMATNWL
-417 VLNGE
+417 ALNGE
-422 WYWLSDDGSMKTG
+422 WYWFSGEGAMKTG
-435 WQIAG
+435 WQVAG
-440 NAWYYMY
+440 GVWYYMY
-447 TKNDVHGGSEGA
+447 TKNDTHGGSEGV
-459 MAMNT
+459 MAKNT
-464 VIDGYVVHEDGAYI
+464 VIDGFVVHENGAYI
-478 RSRNKLGWQN
+478 RAKNKLGWQN
-488 PAGYP
+488 PVGYP

-539 GTKYIEPWSSYPG
+539 GTRYIEPWSSYPG

-644 RGAVIGAARPYV
+644 RGRVIGAARPYV

>member
-10 VEFLVLTLCVPMN
+10 IGFLVLTLCVPMN
-23 TVFAEGTNEYSKEA
+23 TVFAEGTNEYSKED
-37 QSISLQD
+37 QSMSLQD
-44 DSQKEEKFENE
+44 DSQKEEKSENE

-127 GIMAYDVVRKI
+127 GIMAYDEVKKI

-229 YADASGAQAIGWRK
+229 YADASGAQA
-243 IGNVWYYLDGDNK
+243 
-256 EYPGLMAENC
+256 
-266 TRIINGSTYF
+266 
-276 FAIGGAMQAGWV
+276 
-288 HYTEGW
+288 
-294 YYAEPSGAQAT
+294 T

-312 VWYYLDGDNAEYP
+312 VWYYLDGDNVHP

-330 DCSKEINGNTYTF
+330 DCSKEISGNTYTF
-343 RVSGA
+343 RASGA
-348 MAMGWYQNGN
+348 MATGWYQNGN
-358 DWYYYDASGLITSGW
+358 DWYYYDASGLVTSGW
-373 RSIKGNWYYLDPAD
+373 RSIKGYWYYLDPAD
-387 NNKMVNGGWRLI
+387 NNKMVAYGWKVI
-399 GNSWYFF
+399 DNNWYYF
-406 YGNGAMATNWL
+406 YGNGAMATKWL
-417 VLNGE
+417 SLNGI
-422 WYWLSDDGSMKTG
+422 WYWLASDGAMKTG
-435 WQIAG
+435 WQVANG
-440 NAWYYMY
+440 TWYYLY
-447 TKNDVHGGSEGA
+447 TKNDAHGGSEGV
-459 MAMNT
+459 MAKNT
-464 VIDGYVVHEDGAYI
+464 VIDGFVVHENGAYI
-478 RSRNKLGWQN
+478 RSKNKLGWQN

-644 RGAVIGAARPYV
+644 RGRVIGAARPYV

>member
-1 MIQKVRKIL
+1 MIQKVRKTLIG
-10 VEFLVLTLCVPMN
+10 FLVLTLCVPMN
-23 TVFAEGTNEYSKEA
+23 TVFAEGTNEYSKED

-44 DSQKEEKFENE
+44 DSQKEEKSENE
-55 DLQVPTESVTG
+55 DLQVPTESVKG

-81 EVPSPEWTRGWNF
+81 EVPSSEWTRGWNF

-127 GIMAYDVVRKI
+127 GIMACNEMKKI
-138 GDNYYTF
+138 GDSYYAF

-162 YYADNSGACAIG
+162 YYTDANGAQVIG

-182 YYLDGFNTEHPG
+182 YYLDGADTEHPG
-194 LMAENCTRNIGG
+194 LMADNCTRNIGG
-206 SNYYFAAG
+206 SNFYFAAG

-220 WVHYTEGWY
+220 WVLRPEGWY
-229 YADASGAQAIGWRK
+229 YADGSGAQAIGWRYVRG
-243 IGNVWYYLDGDNK
+243 IWYYLDGDNT
-256 EYPGLMAENC
+256 EYPGLMANDSLKEIAGN
-266 TRIINGSTYF
+266 TYAF
-276 FAIGGAMQAGWV
+276 DDSGAM
-288 HYTEGW
+288 HIGW
-294 YYAEPSGAQAT
+294 YYDGENWYYFNHSGAIVSGWQA
-305 GWRKVNG
+305 VNG
-312 VWYYLDGDNAEYP
+312 Y
-325 GLMLS
+325 
-330 DCSKEINGNTYTF
+330 
-343 RVSGA
+343 
-348 MAMGWYQNGN
+348 
-358 DWYYYDASGLITSGW
+358 
-373 RSIKGNWYYLDPAD
+373 WYYLDPAE
-387 NNKMVNGGWRLI
+387 NNKMANSGWRLI
-399 GNSWYFF
+399 GDNWYFF
-406 YGNGAMATNWL
+406 YGSGAMATNWL
-417 VLNGE
+417 ALNGE
-422 WYWLSDDGSMKTG
+422 WYWFSGDGAMKTG
-435 WQIAG
+435 WQVAG
-440 NAWYYMY
+440 GVWYYMY
-447 TKNDVHGGSEGA
+447 TKNDTHGGSEGV
-459 MAMNT
+459 MAKNT
-464 VIDGYVVHEDGAYI
+464 VIDGFVVHENGAYI
-478 RSRNKLGWQN
+478 RAKNKLGWQN

-644 RGAVIGAARPYV
+644 RGRVIGAARPYV

>member
-1 MIQKVRKIL
+1 MIQKVRKTL
-10 VEFLVLTLCVPMN
+10 LGFLVLTLCVPMN
-23 TVFAEGTNEYSKEA
+23 TVFAEGTNEYSKED

-44 DSQKEEKFENE
+44 DSQKEEKSENE
-55 DLQVPTESVTG
+55 DLQVPTESVKG

-81 EVPSPEWTRGWNF
+81 EVPSSEWTRGWNF

-127 GIMAYDVVRKI
+127 GIMACNEMKKI
-138 GDNYYTF
+138 GDSYYAF

-162 YYADNSGACAIG
+162 YYTDANGAQVIG

-182 YYLDGFNTEHPG
+182 YYLDGADTEHPG
-194 LMAENCTRNIGG
+194 LMADNCTRNIGG
-206 SNYYFAAG
+206 SNFYFAAG

-220 WVHYTEGWY
+220 WVLRPEGWY
-229 YADASGAQAIGWRK
+229 YADGSGAQAIGWRYVRG
-243 IGNVWYYLDGDNK
+243 IWYYLDGDNT
-256 EYPGLMAENC
+256 EYPGLMANDSLKEIAGN
-266 TRIINGSTYF
+266 TYAF
-276 FAIGGAMQAGWV
+276 DDSGAM
-288 HYTEGW
+288 HIGW
-294 YYAEPSGAQAT
+294 YYDGENWYYFNHSGAIVSGWQA
-305 GWRKVNG
+305 VNG
-312 VWYYLDGDNAEYP
+312 Y
-325 GLMLS
+325 
-330 DCSKEINGNTYTF
+330 
-343 RVSGA
+343 
-348 MAMGWYQNGN
+348 
-358 DWYYYDASGLITSGW
+358 
-373 RSIKGNWYYLDPAD
+373 WYYLDPAE
-387 NNKMVNGGWRLI
+387 NNKMANSGWRLI
-399 GNSWYFF
+399 GDNWYFF
-406 YGNGAMATNWL
+406 YGSGAMATNWL
-417 VLNGE
+417 ALNGE
-422 WYWLSDDGSMKTG
+422 WYWFSGDGAMKTG
-435 WQIAG
+435 WQVAG
-440 NAWYYMY
+440 GVWYYMY
-447 TKNDVHGGSEGA
+447 TKNDTHGGSEGV
-459 MAMNT
+459 MAKNT
-464 VIDGYVVHEDGAYI
+464 VIDGFVVHENGAYI
-478 RSRNKLGWQN
+478 RAKNKLGWQN

-615 RGHVAIYLGNGQ
+615 RGYVAIYLGNGQ

-644 RGAVIGAARPYV
+644 RGRVIGAARPYV

>member
-1 MIQKVRKIL
+1 MIQKVRKTL
-10 VEFLVLTLCVPMN
+10 LGFLVLTLCVPMN
-23 TVFAEGTNEYSKEA
+23 TVFAEGTNEYSKED

-44 DSQKEEKFENE
+44 DSQKEEKSENE
-55 DLQVPTESVTG
+55 DLQVPTESVKG

-81 EVPSPEWTRGWNF
+81 EVPSSEWTRGWNF

-127 GIMAYDVVRKI
+127 GIMACNEMKKI
-138 GDNYYTF
+138 GDSYYAF

-162 YYADNSGACAIG
+162 YYTDANGAQVIG

-182 YYLDGFNTEHPG
+182 YYLDGADTEHPG
-194 LMAENCTRNIGG
+194 LMADNCTRNIGG
-206 SNYYFAAG
+206 SNFYFAAG

-220 WVHYTEGWY
+220 WVLRPEGWY
-229 YADASGAQAIGWRK
+229 YADGSGAQAIGWRYVRG
-243 IGNVWYYLDGDNK
+243 IWYYLDGDNT
-256 EYPGLMAENC
+256 EYPGLMANDSLKEIAGN
-266 TRIINGSTYF
+266 TYAF
-276 FAIGGAMQAGWV
+276 DDSGAM
-288 HYTEGW
+288 HIGW
-294 YYAEPSGAQAT
+294 YYDGENWYYFNHSGAIVSGWQA
-305 GWRKVNG
+305 VNG
-312 VWYYLDGDNAEYP
+312 Y
-325 GLMLS
+325 
-330 DCSKEINGNTYTF
+330 
-343 RVSGA
+343 
-348 MAMGWYQNGN
+348 
-358 DWYYYDASGLITSGW
+358 
-373 RSIKGNWYYLDPAD
+373 WYYLDPAE
-387 NNKMVNGGWRLI
+387 NNKMANSGWRLI
-399 GNSWYFF
+399 GDNWYFF
-406 YGNGAMATNWL
+406 YGSGAMATNWL
-417 VLNGE
+417 ALNGE
-422 WYWLSDDGSMKTG
+422 WYWFSGDGAMKTG
-435 WQIAG
+435 WQVAG
-440 NAWYYMY
+440 GVWYYMY
-447 TKNDVHGGSEGA
+447 TKNDTHGGSEGV
-459 MAMNT
+459 MAKNT
-464 VIDGYVVHEDGAYI
+464 VIDGFVVHENGAYI
-478 RSRNKLGWQN
+478 RAKNKLGWQN

-539 GTKYIEPWSSYPG
+539 GTRYIEPWSSYPG

-644 RGAVIGAARPYV
+644 RGRVIGAARPYV

>member
-10 VEFLVLTLCVPMN
+10 MGFLVLTLCVPMN
-23 TVFAEGTNEYSKEA
+23 TVFAEGTNGHSKEV
-37 QSISLQD
+37 QSISLQE
-44 DSQKEEKFENE
+44 DSQKEEKSENE
-55 DLQVPTESVTG
+55 NLQVPTESVTG

-81 EVPSPEWTRGWNF
+81 EVPSSEWTSGWNF

-127 GIMAYDVVRKI
+127 GIMACNEMKKI
-138 GDNYYTF
+138 GDSYYAF

-182 YYLDGFNTEHPG
+182 YYLDGADTEHPG
-194 LMAENCTRNIGG
+194 LMADNCTRNIGG
-206 SNYYFAAG
+206 SNFYFAAG

-220 WVHYTEGWY
+220 WVLRPEGWY
-229 YADASGAQAIGWRK
+229 YADG
-243 IGNVWYYLDGDNK
+243 
-256 EYPGLMAENC
+256 
-266 TRIINGSTYF
+266 NGS
-276 FAIGGAMQAGWV
+276 
-288 HYTEGW
+288 
-294 YYAEPSGAQAT
+294 
-305 GWRKVNG
+305 
-312 VWYYLDGDNAEYP
+312 
-325 GLMLS
+325 
-330 DCSKEINGNTYTF
+330 
-343 RVSGA
+343 
-348 MAMGWYQNGN
+348 
-358 DWYYYDASGLITSGW
+358 
-373 RSIKGNWYYLDPAD
+373 
-387 NNKMVNGGWRLI
+387 
-399 GNSWYFF
+399 
-406 YGNGAMATNWL
+406 GAMATNWL
-417 VLNGE
+417 ALNGE
-422 WYWLSDDGSMKTG
+422 WYWFSGDGAMKTG
-435 WQIAG
+435 WQVAG
-440 NAWYYMY
+440 GVWYYMY
-447 TKNDVHGGSEGA
+447 TKNDTHGGSEGV
-459 MAMNT
+459 MAKNT
-464 VIDGYVVHEDGAYI
+464 VIDGFVVHENGAYI
-478 RSRNKLGWQN
+478 RAKNKLGWQN

-539 GTKYIEPWSSYPG
+539 GTRYIEPWSSYPG

-644 RGAVIGAARPYV
+644 RGRVIGAARPYV

>member
-10 VEFLVLTLCVPMN
+10 IGFLVLTLCVPMN
-23 TVFAEGTNEYSKEA
+23 TVFAEGTNEYSKED
-37 QSISLQD
+37 QSMSLQD
-44 DSQKEEKFENE
+44 DSQKEEKSENE

-127 GIMAYDVVRKI
+127 GIMAYDEVKKI

-174 WRYIRGVW
+174 WGYIRGVW

-229 YADASGAQAIGWRK
+229 YADASGAQA
-243 IGNVWYYLDGDNK
+243 
-256 EYPGLMAENC
+256 
-266 TRIINGSTYF
+266 
-276 FAIGGAMQAGWV
+276 
-288 HYTEGW
+288 
-294 YYAEPSGAQAT
+294 T

-312 VWYYLDGDNAEYP
+312 VWYYLDGDNVHP

-330 DCSKEINGNTYTF
+330 DCSKEISGNTYTF
-343 RVSGA
+343 RASGA
-348 MAMGWYQNGN
+348 MATGWYQNGN
-358 DWYYYDASGLITSGW
+358 DWYYYDASGLVTSGW
-373 RSIKGNWYYLDPAD
+373 RSIKGYWYYLDPAD
-387 NNKMVNGGWRLI
+387 NNKMVAYGWKVI
-399 GNSWYFF
+399 DNNWYYF
-406 YGNGAMATNWL
+406 YGNGAMATKWL
-417 VLNGE
+417 SLNGI
-422 WYWLSDDGSMKTG
+422 WYWLASDGAMKTG
-435 WQIAG
+435 WQVANG
-440 NAWYYMY
+440 TWYYLY
-447 TKNDVHGGSEGA
+447 TKNDAHGGSEGV
-459 MAMNT
+459 MAKNT
-464 VIDGYVVHEDGAYI
+464 VIDGFVVHENGAYI
-478 RSRNKLGWQN
+478 RAKNKLGWQN

-539 GTKYIEPWSSYPG
+539 GTRYIEPWSSYPG

-607 QRGDLVYY
+607 QCGDLVYY

-644 RGAVIGAARPYV
+644 RGRVIGAARPYV

>member
-1 MIQKVRKIL
+1 MG
-10 VEFLVLTLCVPMN
+10 FLVLTLCVPMN
-23 TVFAEGTNEYSKEA
+23 TVFAEGTNGHSKEV
-37 QSISLQD
+37 QSISLQE
-44 DSQKEEKFENE
+44 DSQKEEKSENE
-55 DLQVPTESVTG
+55 NLQVPTESVTG

-81 EVPSPEWTRGWNF
+81 EVPSSEWTSGWNF

-127 GIMAYDVVRKI
+127 GIMACNEMKKI
-138 GDNYYTF
+138 GDSYYAF
-145 DGSGAM
+145 DGSGAMQIGWVLRPEGWYYTDASGAQAIGWRYIRGIWYYLDGTDTEHPGLMAENCARNIGGSNFYFAAGGAM

-162 YYADNSGACAIG
+162 YYADANGAQVIG

-182 YYLDGFNTEHPG
+182 YYLDGADTEHPG
-194 LMAENCTRNIGG
+194 LMADNCTRNIGG
-206 SNYYFAAG
+206 SNFYFAAG

-220 WVHYTEGWY
+220 WVLRPEGWY
-229 YADASGAQAIGWRK
+229 YADGSGAQTIGWRK
-243 IGNVWYYLDGDNK
+243 IGN
-256 EYPGLMAENC
+256 
-266 TRIINGSTYF
+266 
-276 FAIGGAMQAGWV
+276 
-288 HYTEGW
+288 
-294 YYAEPSGAQAT
+294 
-305 GWRKVNG
+305 

-348 MAMGWYQNGN
+348 MATGWYQNGN
-358 DWYYYDASGLITSGW
+358 DWYYYDASGLVASGW
-373 RSIKGNWYYLDPAD
+373 RNIKGYWYYLDSAE
-387 NNKMVNGGWRLI
+387 NNKMANSGWRLI
-399 GNSWYFF
+399 GDNWYFF
-406 YGNGAMATNWL
+406 YGSGAMVTNWL
-417 VLNGE
+417 ALNGE
-422 WYWLSDDGSMKTG
+422 WYWFSGDGAMKTG
-435 WQIAG
+435 WQVAG
-440 NAWYYMY
+440 GVWYYMY
-447 TKNDVHGGSEGA
+447 TKNDTHGGSEGV
-459 MAMNT
+459 MAKNT
-464 VIDGYVVHEDGAYI
+464 VIDGFVVHENGAYI
-478 RSRNKLGWQN
+478 RAKNKLGWQN
-488 PAGYP
+488 PVGYP

-539 GTKYIEPWSSYPG
+539 GTRYIEPWSSYPG

-644 RGAVIGAARPYV
+644 RGRVIGASRPYV

>member
-1 MIQKVRKIL
+1 MIQKVRKTL
-10 VEFLVLTLCVPMN
+10 LGFLVLTLCVPMN
-23 TVFAEGTNEYSKEA
+23 TVFAEGTNEYSKED

-44 DSQKEEKFENE
+44 DSQKEEKSENE
-55 DLQVPTESVTG
+55 DLQVPTESVKG

-81 EVPSPEWTRGWNF
+81 EVPSSEWTRGWNF

-127 GIMAYDVVRKI
+127 GIMACNEMKKI
-138 GDNYYTF
+138 GDSYYAF
-145 DGSGAM
+145 DGSGAMQTGWALRPEGWYYTDANGAQVIGWRYIRGVWYYLDGADTEHPGLMADNCTRNIGGSNFYFAAGGAM

-162 YYADNSGACAIG
+162 YYADG
-174 WRYIRGVW
+174 
-182 YYLDGFNTEHPG
+182 
-194 LMAENCTRNIGG
+194 
-206 SNYYFAAG
+206 
-214 GAMQTG
+214 
-220 WVHYTEGWY
+220 
-229 YADASGAQAIGWRK
+229 SGAQAIGWRYVRG
-243 IGNVWYYLDGDNK
+243 IWYYLDGDNT
-256 EYPGLMAENC
+256 EYPGLMANDSLKEIAGN
-266 TRIINGSTYF
+266 TYAF
-276 FAIGGAMQAGWV
+276 DDSGAM
-288 HYTEGW
+288 HIGW
-294 YYAEPSGAQAT
+294 YYDGENWYYFNHSGAIVSGWQA
-305 GWRKVNG
+305 VNG
-312 VWYYLDGDNAEYP
+312 Y
-325 GLMLS
+325 
-330 DCSKEINGNTYTF
+330 
-343 RVSGA
+343 
-348 MAMGWYQNGN
+348 
-358 DWYYYDASGLITSGW
+358 
-373 RSIKGNWYYLDPAD
+373 WYYLDPAE
-387 NNKMVNGGWRLI
+387 NNKMANSGWRLI
-399 GNSWYFF
+399 GDNWYFF
-406 YGNGAMATNWL
+406 YGSGAMATNWL
-417 VLNGE
+417 ALNGE
-422 WYWLSDDGSMKTG
+422 WYWFSGDGAMKTG
-435 WQIAG
+435 WQVAG
-440 NAWYYMY
+440 GVWYYMY
-447 TKNDVHGGSEGA
+447 TKNDTHGGSEGV
-459 MAMNT
+459 MAKNT
-464 VIDGYVVHEDGAYI
+464 VIDGFVVHENGAYI
-478 RSRNKLGWQN
+478 RAKNKLGWQN
-488 PAGYP
+488 PVGYP

-539 GTKYIEPWSSYPG
+539 GTRYIEPWSSYPG

-644 RGAVIGAARPYV
+644 RGRVIGAARPYV

>member
-1 MIQKVRKIL
+1 MIQKVRKAL
-10 VEFLVLTLCVPMN
+10 LGFLVLTLCVPMN
-23 TVFAEGTNEYSKEA
+23 TVFAEGTNEYSKED

-44 DSQKEEKFENE
+44 DSQKEEKSENE
-55 DLQVPTESVTG
+55 DLQVPTESVKG

-81 EVPSPEWTRGWNF
+81 EVPSSEWTRGWNF

-127 GIMAYDVVRKI
+127 GIMACNEMKKI
-138 GDNYYTF
+138 GDSYYAF

-162 YYADNSGACAIG
+162 YYTDANGAQVIG

-182 YYLDGFNTEHPG
+182 YYLDGADTEHPG
-194 LMAENCTRNIGG
+194 LMADNCTRNIGG
-206 SNYYFAAG
+206 SNFYFAAG

-220 WVHYTEGWY
+220 WVLRPEGWY
-229 YADASGAQAIGWRK
+229 YADGSGAQAIGWRYVRG
-243 IGNVWYYLDGDNK
+243 IWYYLDGDNT
-256 EYPGLMAENC
+256 EYPGLMANDSLKEIAGN
-266 TRIINGSTYF
+266 TYAF
-276 FAIGGAMQAGWV
+276 DDSGAM
-288 HYTEGW
+288 HIGW
-294 YYAEPSGAQAT
+294 YYDGENWYYFNHSGAIVSGWQA
-305 GWRKVNG
+305 VNG
-312 VWYYLDGDNAEYP
+312 Y
-325 GLMLS
+325 
-330 DCSKEINGNTYTF
+330 
-343 RVSGA
+343 
-348 MAMGWYQNGN
+348 
-358 DWYYYDASGLITSGW
+358 
-373 RSIKGNWYYLDPAD
+373 WYYLDPAE
-387 NNKMVNGGWRLI
+387 NNKMANSGWRLI
-399 GNSWYFF
+399 GDNWYFF
-406 YGNGAMATNWL
+406 YGSGAMATNWL
-417 VLNGE
+417 ALNGE
-422 WYWLSDDGSMKTG
+422 WYWFSGDGAMKTG
-435 WQIAG
+435 WQVAG
-440 NAWYYMY
+440 GVWYYMY
-447 TKNDVHGGSEGA
+447 TKNDTHGGSEGV
-459 MAMNT
+459 MAKNT
-464 VIDGYVVHEDGAYI
+464 VIDGFVVHENGAYI
-478 RSRNKLGWQN
+478 RAKNKLGWQN

-644 RGAVIGAARPYV
+644 RGRVIGAARPYV

>member
-1 MIQKVRKIL
+1 MIRKIRRIL
-10 VEFLVLTLCVPMN
+10 AGLLVLVLCVPMN
-23 TVFAEGTNEYSKEA
+23 TVFAEEINEHANEEQNVSMQDEGDKLKE
-37 QSISLQD
+37 QD
-44 DSQKEEKFENE
+44 IV
-55 DLQVPTESVTG
+55 QVPIESEEG
-66 ENIDDSGNVDFPQEP
+66 ENSDDSGNINIPEEP
-81 EVPSPEWTRGWNF
+81 ETPTTEWKIGWNF

-112 IYLNSKWYYLDGENA
+112 IYLKSKWYYLDRDNS
-127 GIMAYDVVRKI
+127 GIMACDEMKEI
-138 GDNYYTF
+138 SGCYYAF
-145 DGSGAM
+145 DANGEM
-151 QTGWVLRPEGW
+151 QTGWILRPEGW
-162 YYADNSGACAIG
+162 YYANSSGALISG
-174 WRYIRGVW
+174 WMNSRGTW
-182 YYLDGFNTEHPG
+182 YYLDASNETNPMIMKSNGFFYIDG
-194 LMAENCTRNIGG
+194 KV
-206 SNYYFAAG
+206 YYFDNN
-214 GAMQTG
+214 GAMRMK
-220 WVHYTEGWY
+220 WIKCPEGWY
-229 YADASGAQAIGWRK
+229 YAGNDGAILNGWQR
-243 IGNVWYYLDGDNK
+243 IGNAWYYLDESNE
-256 EYPGLMAENC
+256 EYPGLMV
-266 TRIINGSTYF
+266 S
-276 FAIGGAMQAGWV
+276 
-288 HYTEGW
+288 
-294 YYAEPSGAQAT
+294 S
-305 GWRKVNG
+305 
-312 VWYYLDGDNAEYP
+312 
-325 GLMLS
+325 
-330 DCSKEINGNTYTF
+330 CSKKIGGNTYIFTS
-343 RVSGA
+343 SGA
-348 MAMGWYQNGN
+348 MLTGWDYSGT
-358 DWYYYDASGLITSGW
+358 DWYYYDASGLIASGW
-373 RSIKGNWYYLDPAD
+373 RAVKGNWYYLDPSD
-387 NNKMVNGGWRLI
+387 NNKMAKCGWKMI
-399 GNSWYFF
+399 GNKWYYF
-406 YGNGAMATNWL
+406 YSSGAMATNWL
-417 VLNGE
+417 ALNGE

-435 WQIAG
+435 WQIVG

-447 TKNDVHGGSEGA
+447 TKNDVHGGSEGV
-459 MAMNT
+459 MAVNT

-493 QVSSLTVMLPSYC
+493 QVSSLTVMLPLYC

-524 QECVDAFIARAYEYL
+524 QECVDAFIERAYEYL
-539 GTKYIEPWSSYPG
+539 GTRYIEPWSSYPG

-644 RGAVIGAARPYV
+644 RGKVIGAARPYV

>member
-1 MIQKVRKIL
+1 M
-10 VEFLVLTLCVPMN
+10 
-23 TVFAEGTNEYSKEA
+23 
-37 QSISLQD
+37 SLQD
-44 DSQKEEKFENE
+44 DSQKEEKSENE

-127 GIMAYDVVRKI
+127 GIMAYDEVKKI

-229 YADASGAQAIGWRK
+229 YADASGAQA
-243 IGNVWYYLDGDNK
+243 
-256 EYPGLMAENC
+256 
-266 TRIINGSTYF
+266 
-276 FAIGGAMQAGWV
+276 
-288 HYTEGW
+288 
-294 YYAEPSGAQAT
+294 T

-312 VWYYLDGDNAEYP
+312 VWYYLDGDNVHP

-330 DCSKEINGNTYTF
+330 DCSKEISGNTYTF
-343 RVSGA
+343 RASGA
-348 MAMGWYQNGN
+348 MATGWYQNGN
-358 DWYYYDASGLITSGW
+358 DWYYYDASGLVTSGW
-373 RSIKGNWYYLDPAD
+373 RSIKGYWYYLDPAD
-387 NNKMVNGGWRLI
+387 NNKMVAYGWKVI
-399 GNSWYFF
+399 DNNWYYF
-406 YGNGAMATNWL
+406 YGNGAMATKWL
-417 VLNGE
+417 SLNGI
-422 WYWLSDDGSMKTG
+422 WYWLASDGAMKTG
-435 WQIAG
+435 WQVANG
-440 NAWYYMY
+440 TWYYLY
-447 TKNDVHGGSEGA
+447 TKNDAHGGSEGV
-459 MAMNT
+459 MAKNT
-464 VIDGYVVHEDGAYI
+464 VIDGFVVHENGAYI
-478 RSRNKLGWQN
+478 RAKNKLGWQN

-539 GTKYIEPWSSYPG
+539 GTRYIEPWSSYPG

-644 RGAVIGAARPYV
+644 RGRVIGAARPYV